1 MSGHLVIPGSFV
13 VVIGGVDSVDNRPF
27 LHVGCWLTVCV
38 HCGRRGRRR
47 WMGVDGRRGGFALST
62 GSDEMSPL
70 HWPVIH
76 IYPQVCVDMS
86 GSLEQGGR
94 GWVREPV
101 RIGPQTCPQAVD
113 KSLQRA
119 LAGAWSGVGLA
130 WPTGVDDPV
139 DGCGSCGD
147 NSRRCLVAFP
157 VGALWEPRATSAEP
171 QPGLR
176 RSRPAVASITAK

>member
-1 MSGHLVIPGSFV
+1 MVAWASLSGHLVIPGSFV

-47 WMGVDGRRGGFALST
+47 WMGVDGRRGGFALYT

-86 GSLEQGGR
+86 GSLHSEVVDGFANLCVSVHRLVHRRWTSLSSEPWRVR
-94 GWVREPV
+94 GQAWAWH
-101 RIGPQTCPQAVD
+101 GPQVWTTLWTDVD
-113 KSLQRA
+113 RVGTTRG
-119 LAGAWSGVGLA
+119 GAWSPFPSGLSGNRVR
-130 WPTGVDDPV
+130 P
-139 DGCGSCGD
+139 
-147 NSRRCLVAFP
+147 RRNLSP
-157 VGALWEPRATSAEP
+157 D
-171 QPGLR
+171 
-176 RSRPAVASITAK
+176 